1 MSDRPSRGTS
11 WSSNCFQTSS
21 AFGFLFFMFRSR
33 ARRRGCAGGEADLG
47 TTGAKRDDS
56 PGVQNLKNKDLT
68 QRSQRPLRSPRMRR
82 KKKKGET
89 AVEPQIHPRSIIP
102 KLKRFA
108 SPNFNSPNFRKF
120 CAPGPGNT
128 DHAPSCYAAL
138 T

>member
-1 MSDRPSRGTS
+1 MTERRSRGAS
-11 WSSNCFQTSS
+11 RSSNCFQTSS

-89 AVEPQIHPRSIIP
+89 AVEPQIHPRIIITE
-102 KLKRFA
+102 LKYFA
-108 SPNFNSPNFRKF
+108 SAIFNSPNYRKF
-120 CAPGPGNT
+120 
-128 DHAPSCYAAL
+128 YV
-138 T
+138 